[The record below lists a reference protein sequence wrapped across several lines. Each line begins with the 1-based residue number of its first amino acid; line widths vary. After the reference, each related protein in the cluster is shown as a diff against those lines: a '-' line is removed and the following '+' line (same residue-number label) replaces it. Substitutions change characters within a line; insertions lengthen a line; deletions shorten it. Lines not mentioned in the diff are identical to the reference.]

1 MDTNEN
7 TKPDTLTCVI
17 CEHKIEPHPISGW
30 AFGHE
35 AYPVAKGR
43 CCDYC
48 NSTDVLPARMFAIRG
63 KEWVNGK

>member
-17 CEHKIEPHPISGW
+17 CNHEIKPHPISGW

-35 AYPVAKGR
+35 AYPVAER
-43 CCDYC
+43 
-48 NSTDVLPARMFAIRG
+48 
-63 KEWVNGK
+63 